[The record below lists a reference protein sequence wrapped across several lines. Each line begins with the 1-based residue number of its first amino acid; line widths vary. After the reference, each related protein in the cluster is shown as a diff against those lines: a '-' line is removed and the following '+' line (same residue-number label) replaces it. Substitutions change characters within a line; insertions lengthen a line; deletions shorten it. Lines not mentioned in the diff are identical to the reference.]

1 MDPEQNSNFVDH
13 YLDVSFDLSRV
24 LFITTANILDTV
36 HTALRD
42 RMEVIYL
49 PGYSEEEKLKIA
61 QQFLIP
67 KQVKENGLENHPIV
81 FKDQAICKIIR
92 EYTREAGL
100 RNLEREIASICR
112 KVAKEIAAG
121 EQITKEVTPESAE
134 KFLGP
139 RKFFYQVTDEEDR
152 IGVVTGLAWTETG
165 GDIIFVEASRMKG
178 EKELTLTGQ
187 LGDVMQESAIAAL
200 SYVRSNA
207 KRIGIDENFYDNSEI
222 HIHIPAGA
230 IPKDGPSAGI
240 TICMA
245 LTSLLTGRYARREVA
260 LTGEITLTGTVLPV
274 GGVKE
279 KVLAAIRAG
288 VTVIVLPLK
297 NKEDF
302 EEIDKEIRDKI
313 RCVYIQ
319 KVDDAIGTVLIPK

>member
-1 MDPEQNSNFVDH
+1 
-13 YLDVSFDLSRV
+13 
-24 LFITTANILDTV
+24 
-36 HTALRD
+36 
-42 RMEVIYL
+42 
-49 PGYSEEEKLKIA
+49 
-61 QQFLIP
+61 
-67 KQVKENGLENHPIV
+67 
-81 FKDQAICKIIR
+81 
-92 EYTREAGL
+92 
-100 RNLEREIASICR
+100 
-112 KVAKEIAAG
+112 
-121 EQITKEVTPESAE
+121 
-134 KFLGP
+134 
-139 RKFFYQVTDEEDR
+139 
-152 IGVVTGLAWTETG
+152 
-165 GDIIFVEASRMKG
+165 MKG

-245 LTSLLTGRYARREVA
+245 LISLLTGRYARREVA
-260 LTGEITLTGTVLPV
+260 LSGEITLTGTVLPV

-288 VTVIVLPLK
+288 VTVIMLPLK